1 MDEKRERDILLDV
14 SMMQNRV
21 NQTENPELGITQEYN
36 WKKRDKLWDST
47 KGKNEYKDKVF
58 DGKKTYEDKISGKTL
73 HRSENAAKKKYH
85 MKNKDGENVSK
96 EWAKHSAETDH
107 INAIKDVYDVA
118 KHNPFLSDSDFKEI
132 INSEENYRI
141 LSKSFNTSKK
151 DKNDWQIILD
161 KNNGLSTEAR
171 VELAKQKVK
180 ADVVLQGKFAARTAQ
195 NVGAEFA
202 TGAKDALVS
211 SAIPLVVE
219 SVSKLVEVAKG
230 EKTID
235 EAAQDVGKVAVDV
248 AVVGGADRVIF
259 QTLNYTMLTSQN
271 EVLQNISKSGELG
284 QIIAV
289 AAIVKDSAVKYINGE
304 IDGKEFVSEVGEK
317 GVTMVAGMIGGQV
330 GKEIGVLIGGGLA
343 GIAAGTV
350 GAVAGSHAGAVIG
363 QILGTMITTVACSAI
378 ISVYNVSKSLDE
390 YKLKERQVKR
400 LEADALKEM
409 AAQREK
415 FCEIVSRENHEQKKE
430 IQEGFDMIMSNA
442 CKEAYCLDGVTE
454 GLDKILAVFGKSVKI
469 KTMEQYEAQ
478 LNTTLKLSF

>member
-1 MDEKRERDILLDV
+1 M
-14 SMMQNRV
+14 
-21 NQTENPELGITQEYN
+21 
-36 WKKRDKLWDST
+36 
-47 KGKNEYKDKVF
+47 
-58 DGKKTYEDKISGKTL
+58 
-73 HRSENAAKKKYH
+73 
-85 MKNKDGENVSK
+85 
-96 EWAKHSAETDH
+96 
-107 INAIKDVYDVA
+107 A

-304 IDGKEFVSEVGEK
+304 IDGKEFVSEGGEK

>member
-1 MDEKRERDILLDV
+1 MDEKKERDILLDA

-21 NQTENPELGITQEYN
+21 NQTANPKLGVTQEYN
-36 WKKRDKLWDST
+36 KENRDRLWDST

-58 DGKKTYEDKISGKTL
+58 DGKKTYEDKISGETL
-73 HRSENAAKKKYH
+73 HRNENAAKSKYH

-107 INAIKDVYDVA
+107 INAIKDVHDVA

-141 LSKSFNTSKK
+141 VSKSFNTSKGK
-151 DKNDWQIILD
+151 KNDYQMILD

-180 ADVVLQGKFAARTAQ
+180 ADVVLHGKFAARTAK
-195 NVGAEFA
+195 NVGAEFV

-235 EAAQDVGKVAVDV
+235 EAAQDMGKIAVDV
-248 AVVGGADRVIF
+248 AVVGEADRIIF
-259 QTLNYTMLTSQN
+259 QALNHTMLTSQN

-317 GVTMVAGMIGGQV
+317 GLTMVAGMIGGQV
-330 GKEIGVLIGGGLA
+330 GKEIGGLIGLA
-343 GIAAGTV
+343 GIAAGPV
-350 GAVAGSHAGAVIG
+350 GAVVGSYAGVVIG

-415 FCEIVSRENHEQKKE
+415 FCEIVSRENHEQEKE

-442 CKEAYCLDGVTE
+442 CKETYCLDGVTE
-454 GLDKILAVFGKSVKI
+454 GLDKILAVFGKSVKF